1 MRALLCAATSLIQW
15 HLFPTNGTFAANKI
29 LQNSIIMGYLL
40 QPFFKK
46 KKFNFMG
53 SYLEIL
59 ALKSKD
65 ET

>member
-40 QPFFKK
+40 QPFFLKK
-46 KKFNFMG
+46 N
-53 SYLEIL
+53 LIL
-59 ALKSKD
+59 WVAI
-65 ET
+65 